1 MGPQFF
7 VENFIS
13 LYDYVR
19 VTGGFVVPGRKI
31 KTLTAT
37 QAGSVLGTGQVNM
50 DAPGYPVPCRF
61 EVSFTTPKL
70 DHKELRLSFE
80 FEDGGKADITGAEAA
95 EYYLSAERAANL
107 AEKQFF
113 ERIADPSY
121 KRVLELGSRA
131 RSGIVRKHL
140 FAGKDYI
147 GLDILQGPN
156 VDVLGDAHTLSKH
169 FEPEQFDAVYST
181 STFEHLAMPWK
192 VAVEL
197 NKVMRTGGVA
207 YICTHQALG
216 MHDLPWDFWRFSDS
230 AWNSLFN
237 AYTGF
242 KVVKTF
248 LGGPMALVPH
258 IYWDHWTGYEGAVGF
273 SVSAVM
279 IEKTGPTD
287 MTWDLDVRQAIN
299 GMYPA

>member
-37 QAGSVLGTGQVNM
+37 QAGSLLGTGQVNLA
-50 DAPGYPVPCRF
+50 APGYPVDCRF
-61 EVSFTTPKL
+61 EVSLSTTPKL

-140 FAGKDYI
+140 FAGKDYTSAWI
-147 GLDILQGPN
+147 FFKDRTSMCSATLY
-156 VDVLGDAHTLSKH
+156 TLSKY
-169 FEPEQFDAVYST
+169 FEPEQLDAVYST
-181 STFEHLAMPWK
+181 SSFELLSLPWK
-192 VAVEL
+192 VAVDL

-237 AYTGF
+237 DYTGF

-279 IEKTGPTD
+279 IEKTGPPIQHVVGPGRAASD
-287 MTWDLDVRQAIN
+287 
-299 GMYPA
+299 